1 MAQGGKLPIRGN
13 PTLPA
18 QWDILR
24 TEPIEP
30 QDVVKPEDNAETL
43 SNRPNQTLISTQTI
57 THEYLTL
64 SGKVVRETVKV
75 NGSVTEILDFLY
87 DESLNIGRLLHG
99 GIYLITEREEDA
111 VEISGTISSIENL
124 SRFSFPELNKEYR
137 SVQPNGA
144 KIMVGDIPCVAT
156 SSGDFAVGDY
166 VTVLY
171 LPQSKYVLSIEK
183 VSHNT

>member
-1 MAQGGKLPIRGN
+1 MYLTQPTPGGKSPVSGISGASR
-13 PTLPA
+13 PTGHLN
-18 QWDILR
+18 LR
-24 TEPIEP
+24 HRRDSHDALGRSCCGTHRSHKEKLI
-30 QDVVKPEDNAETL
+30 ATL
-43 SNRPNQTLISTQTI
+43 LIC
-57 THEYLTL
+57 
-64 SGKVVRETVKV
+64 TV
-75 NGSVTEILDFLY
+75 FL
-87 DESLNIGRLLHG
+87 SLNIGRLLHG

-137 SVQPNGA
+137 TVQPNGA

>member
-1 MAQGGKLPIRGN
+1 MHFAYDDYVKGCLI
-13 PTLPA
+13 LPA
-18 QWDILR
+18 CI
-24 TEPIEP
+24 
-30 QDVVKPEDNAETL
+30 TL
-43 SNRPNQTLISTQTI
+43 LTTAFLISPLVHGIAEIRRNGFSSQI
-57 THEYLTL
+57 IKKLIATL
-64 SGKVVRETVKV
+64 LICTV
-75 NGSVTEILDFLY
+75 FL
-87 DESLNIGRLLHG
+87 SLNIGRLLHG

-111 VEISGTISSIENL
+111 VEIRGTISSIENL

-144 KIMVGDIPCVAT
+144 KIVVGDIPCVAT